1 MAEIGELV
9 HVWPHP
15 GKQVRQYAE
24 LNRYLPPEGMT
35 LPWSQW
41 LEERHGDGSILLTDP
56 APKKATVAID
66 ADGTVKIGV
75 PPGQSVV
82 INANSEG

>member
-1 MAEIGELV
+1 MPEFGEPI

-15 GKQVRQYAE
+15 GKQVRQFAE

-41 LEERHGDGSILLTDP
+41 LEERHGDGSIHLTDP
-56 APKKATVAID
+56 APKPEAP
-66 ADGTVKIGV
+66 TVKPSTREV
-75 PPGQSVV
+75 
-82 INANSEG
+82 